1 MCSNSALRLLINT
14 NFPPSVPPIPRIIL
28 RISAACSN
36 PTNPANTPKHRYQQV
51 EGCAQTA
58 GGCQTHSDN
67 KVRSENQTMPTW
79 GSRICFEYRRY
90 SDCEKPEIIAE
101 PLLVIHLMMIFNIS

>member
-1 MCSNSALRLLINT
+1 
-14 NFPPSVPPIPRIIL
+14 
-28 RISAACSN
+28 
-36 PTNPANTPKHRYQQV
+36 
-51 EGCAQTA
+51 
-58 GGCQTHSDN
+58 
-67 KVRSENQTMPTW
+67 MPTW